1 MCPKYLWNPAWEHFY
16 HIFSSLWGKRIWK
29 MSPLV
34 ICKIVGAF
42 FNILSA
48 YGKYPLQKFENST
61 LPIQYRWN
69 FKYFT
74 KKKMSVITNVFPK
87 LKPVKDVVRAL
98 SKKPIFRRPF
108 ERQHVKVSQTLVK
121 SAWQHFYHNFSLPWE
136 KITVENV
143 CVSDM

>member
-1 MCPKYLWNPAWEHFY
+1 MASILFRN
-16 HIFSSLWGKRIWK
+16 LRIR
-29 MSPLV
+29 P
-34 ICKIVGAF
+34 F
-42 FNILSA
+42 QFNIDGILNI
-48 YGKYPLQKFENST
+48 L
-61 LPIQYRWN
+61 R
-69 FKYFT
+69 
-74 KKKMSVITNVFPK
+74 KKNMSVITNVFPK